1 MQLTQL
7 LALALSLATSEAAY
21 KGFNYGDKKPD
32 GSSKYQADF
41 ASEFETAQN
50 LVGAPGFT
58 SARLYTMIVC
68 LQCPSGDPGALD

>member
-32 GSSKYQADF
+32 GSSKFQADF